1 MKSRRQHDK
10 YFTPQ
15 SAILELPILVP
26 FSASEGLHV
35 LECCS
40 GRNDIA
46 DALVSTMQSPA
57 SIADALSGVGGATG
71 VVWTNDLFPSS
82 DLLNALPDFALDASL
97 PSSWEQFPV
106 VDWVVSNPPFSI
118 AHEIVPLAL
127 EHARVGVAML
137 LRLSF
142 LEPVKNRVSFLQAHP
157 PTAITVLPR
166 ISFTDDGKTDSVT
179 CAWLV
184 WHKDEGFAHGNI
196 RIAARR

>member
-1 MKSRRQHDK
+1 MSARRQHDK

-26 FSASEGLHV
+26 FNAAEGIHV

-46 DALVSTMQSPA
+46 DALVATMQSPA

-71 VVWTNDLFPSS
+71 VVWTNDLFPPP
-82 DLLNALPDFALDASL
+82 DLLGAVPDFTLDASL
-97 PSSWEQFPV
+97 RSSWEQFPV

-142 LEPVKNRVSFLQAHP
+142 LEPVKNRVAFLQAHP
-157 PTAITVLPR
+157 PTSITVLPR
-166 ISFTDDGKTDSVT
+166 ISFTGDGKTDSVT

-184 WHKDEGFAHGNI
+184 WQKDESHDHGNI
-196 RIAARR
+196 RIAGRR